1 MIASGASGAIGTLA
15 VIGEHLGNLFG
26 PGIELTFDTIMDVLS
41 ALTFFAGIAIIVGGM
56 VLTTRRFKLGR
67 GLVFISIGVGVAGLI
82 MGLVQLVMAATFV
95 MPLAMQLAHSLGWI
109 GAILSLVGW
118 TVAEQPSVIANSK

>member
-1 MIASGASGAIGTLA
+1 MIASGVSGAIGTLA
-15 VIGEHLGNLFG
+15 VFGEHLGDLLG
-26 PGIELTFDTIMDVLS
+26 PGFELTFDMMMDVLS
-41 ALTFFAGIAIIVGGM
+41 AFTFFAGIAIIFGGLI
-56 VLTTRRFKLGR
+56 LTTRRFKLGR

-95 MPLAMQLAHSLGWI
+95 MPLEMQLAHSLGWI